1 MSVDPYEKESA
12 RDRAIRLIEDEL
24 VDPVMM
30 VTACVKY
37 MSEEDVEDMLDTNE
51 LSERFDDKIET
62 WYED

>member
-1 MSVDPYEKESA
+1 MSVDPYEKESD

-24 VDPVMM
+24 VDPVTM
-30 VTACVKY
+30 VTDCVKY
-37 MSEEDVEDMLDTNE
+37 MSEEDVEDMLDVNE

>member
-24 VDPVMM
+24 VDPVTM

-37 MSEEDVEDMLDTNE
+37 MSEEDVEDMLDANE

>member
-37 MSEEDVEDMLDTNE
+37 MSEEDVEDMLDVNE
-51 LSERFDDKIET
+51 LSQRFDDKIET

>member
-1 MSVDPYEKESA
+1 MSVDPYEKESD

-24 VDPVMM
+24 VDPVTM

-37 MSEEDVEDMLDTNE
+37 MSEEDVEDMLDVNE